1 MLDFRVYHHHVAYLK
16 TSLFSHSTSLYFL
29 VVEMPLMLIEPPL
42 TSIVII
48 SHLWSAI
55 ERELPEEV
63 YLFALETS
71 VPCSLA
77 DWLLLIC
84 LLVGQCVWYFI

>member
-1 MLDFRVYHHHVAYLK
+1 MLDLRVYHHHVAFLK
-16 TSLFSHSTSLYFL
+16 TALFFHSTSLYFL

-63 YLFALETS
+63 HLFALETS